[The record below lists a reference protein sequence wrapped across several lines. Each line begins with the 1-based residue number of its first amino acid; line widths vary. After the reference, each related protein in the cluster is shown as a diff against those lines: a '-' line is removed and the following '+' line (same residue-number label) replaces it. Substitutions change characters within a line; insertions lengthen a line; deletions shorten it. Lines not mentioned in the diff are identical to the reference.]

1 MFEKI
6 CYNINN
12 VIKVIDKYRVPE
24 DGYRLGSEELLLE
37 NIIEDILYRQELTIK
52 KYKSHKH

>member
-1 MFEKI
+1 MK
-6 CYNINN
+6 YNINTI
-12 VIKVIDKYRVPE
+12 IKVLANYRVPE

-52 KYKSHKH
+52 ELQNKIK